1 VDILGD
7 GGFASD
13 LLAALGL
20 INTSLVTVNSNLQL
34 IYERLEHVEIDSFVN
49 VRVMDE
55 TGDLPI
61 PSTIATGLLVS
72 AFAGP
77 GVQHVIVDSGNVGV
91 SGTPANPVYVATTP
105 FEPFVID
112 SSTPVNVNV
121 FSPIPLPIEG
131 HVIVDSGSSHVTV
144 DNSSLVVSGT
154 INSNN
159 YLTNV
164 ENSAW
169 EPALGY
175 HPSTVSWTAV
185 GGDVTTSVGGGA
197 GVVPMAFST
206 GMDKSSGKN
215 ARVQTNLVAFASSQP
230 YGASI
235 TTPTQPLA

>member
-7 GGFASD
+7 GGFASS

-55 TGDLPI
+55 TGELPL
-61 PSTIATGLLVS
+61 PATEVTGLLVS
-72 AFAGP
+72 AFATP
-77 GVQHVIVDSGNVGV
+77 VVQHVIVDSGNVGV

-112 SSTPVNVNV
+112 SSTPVNVNLV
-121 FSPIPLPIEG
+121 SPIPLPIEG
-131 HVIVDSGSSHVTV
+131 HVVVDSGSINVN
-144 DNSSLVVSGT
+144 NSPLVVSGT
-154 INSNN
+154 VNSNS

-164 ENSAW
+164 ENSGW

-175 HPSTVSWTAV
+175 HPSTVSWLGV
-185 GGDVTTSVGGGA
+185 SGDVTTSVGGGA

-206 GMDKSSGKN
+206 GMDKSTGKN